1 MQSSF
6 TAVRALATLACTA
19 AIACAAPLA
28 HADDA
33 AQCQANQGSFVVG
46 TVSGTPAFVSSRSK
60 RHGYPLSHTRLYVTT
75 ADGGKL
81 EVDIDNV
88 FAAGYT
94 KQRQIPS
101 GLQAIADGTKLELC
115 GQRYSDP
122 DGKNGIHWVH
132 TNCGDKPTP
141 RSPDGWVKIVAANG
155 GVGDNLEG
163 VQDLCNIFK

>member
-1 MQSSF
+1 MKTAF
-6 TAVRALATLACTA
+6 TRAHAALMLAVAAAL
-19 AIACAAPLA
+19 IAPLA

-33 AQCQANQGSFVVG
+33 AQCQASQGSFVVG

-60 RHGYPLSHTRLYVTT
+60 RHGYPLSHTRLYVKTD
-75 ADGGKL
+75 DGSKL

-101 GLQAIADGTKLELC
+101 GLQAIADGTRLELC
-115 GQRYSDP
+115 GQSYADP
-122 DGKNGIHWVH
+122 DGKKGIHWVH

-141 RSPDGWVKIVAANG
+141 RSPDGWVKIVGAG
-155 GVGDNLEG
+155 GSVGNNLEG